1 MDTYEYSD
9 IDDEFSYT
17 KKDESITI
25 ICKLHLKFNDVSFNI
40 ISKELDLD
48 IDAIRD
54 IINLSI
60 NKCIKFGYRYI
71 YSLIDNNKILLD
83 FYKNEGFTIITVNN
97 EYLVKKCIS

>member
-60 NKCIKFGYRYI
+60 NKTIPSDQLFEPDIGVNAKFSPSI
-71 YSLIDNNKILLD
+71 IALSLENCMAPFISSA
-83 FYKNEGFTIITVNN
+83 II
-97 EYLVKKCIS
+97 